1 MRRIVRG
8 ASKDERPRC
17 SRAVALRGALCV
29 AVAPQSAR
37 LRMTVMDRSSAHHPQ
52 FHTAP
57 IGVRVQHGPKL
68 PPL

>member
-1 MRRIVRG
+1 MR
-8 ASKDERPRC
+8 
-17 SRAVALRGALCV
+17 ALLN
-29 AVAPQSAR
+29 P
-37 LRMTVMDRSSAHHPQ
+37 DHPQ